1 VSAIK
6 RAVTAVRSIINDPVE
21 RRAYLARLKFLAT
34 GTEGVQAWSLE
45 YRAGLHGR
53 FEVSTERIASD
64 AEVIVR
70 SPVKA
75 VHNPLSHLYERRH
88 VYRLSDTIVSTSS
101 GATLM
106 CGTPEPPFFIR
117 ESIPWPFESVLAHG
131 LEIPSIG
138 SASADYAGPHAIFPT
153 TSNYY
158 HWLVEDLPMVL
169 RVQAAAPEANLL
181 AYGAGQTNRHGAVAA
196 HIGMQLVAAPLV
208 VHLQE
213 QVLPGRASDSFFI
226 HPRDL
231 AHLRNFGTAFTES
244 KSVSPHKYPERI
256 YVSRSKSRRPLANE
270 NELERLLAGAGFA
283 IVHLEE
289 LPWIEQ
295 IRFFQNARL
304 IVGPHGAGL
313 ANLVFANP
321 GSTVVEFTVG
331 YMFNRCFEWIST
343 VAGHRY
349 IPVEADSLP
358 AASSAELL
366 FRDIQR
372 LID

>member
-1 VSAIK
+1 
-6 RAVTAVRSIINDPVE
+6 
-21 RRAYLARLKFLAT
+21 
-34 GTEGVQAWSLE
+34 
-45 YRAGLHGR
+45 
-53 FEVSTERIASD
+53 
-64 AEVIVR
+64 
-70 SPVKA
+70 
-75 VHNPLSHLYERRH
+75 
-88 VYRLSDTIVSTSS
+88 
-101 GATLM
+101 
-106 CGTPEPPFFIR
+106 
-117 ESIPWPFESVLAHG
+117 
-131 LEIPSIG
+131 
-138 SASADYAGPHAIFPT
+138 
-153 TSNYY
+153 
-158 HWLVEDLPMVL
+158 MVL
-169 RVQAAAPEANLL
+169 RVQASAPDSTLL
-181 AYGAGQTNRHGAVAA
+181 AYGAGQTNRHVTVAT
-196 HIGMQLVAAPLV
+196 HLGMRLVAAPLV

-226 HPRDL
+226 HPSDL
-231 AHLRNFGTAFTES
+231 VHLNNFGTALTES

-270 NELERLLAGAGFA
+270 AELETLLAGAGFA

-295 IRFFQNARL
+295 ISFFQNAQL

-321 GSTVVEFTVG
+321 GSIVVEVTVG

-343 VAGHRY
+343 VADHRY

>member
-1 VSAIK
+1 MSAIK

-70 SPVKA
+70 SPAKA

-88 VYRLSDTIVSTSS
+88 VYRLRDTIVSTSS

-131 LEIPSIG
+131 LEIPRIG
-138 SASADYAGPHAIFPT
+138 SASTDYAGPHAIFPT
-153 TSNYY
+153 TRNYY

-169 RVQAAAPEANLL
+169 RVQASAPDSTLL
-181 AYGAGQTNRHGAVAA
+181 AYGAGQTNRHVTVAT
-196 HIGMQLVAAPLV
+196 HLGMRLVAAPLV

-226 HPRDL
+226 HPSDL
-231 AHLRNFGTAFTES
+231 VHLRNFGTALTES
-244 KSVSPHKYPERI
+244 KSVSPQEYPERI

-270 NELERLLAGAGFA
+270 QELETLLAGAGFT
-283 IVHLEE
+283 IIHLEE
-289 LPWIEQ
+289 LPWMEQ
-295 IRFFQNARL
+295 ISFFQNARL

-321 GSTVVEFTVG
+321 GSTVVELTVG
-331 YMFNRCFEWIST
+331 YMFNRCFEWICT
-343 VAGHRY
+343 VAGHDY
-349 IPVEADSLP
+349 FPVEADSLP
-358 AASSAELL
+358 ATSSTESL
-366 FRDIQR
+366 FRRVQG

>member
-1 VSAIK
+1 MSAIK